1 MNILILH
8 RVPYPRIE
16 YHRGIDHN
24 LHDITYLGQQFAIDT
39 LPCGLRCKK
48 VVRAGLACASDEAL
62 QWLAQFPQRFDR
74 IISMS
79 EYELLDAALLR
90 EVLSVE
96 GASFETVN
104 LSRNKLEMKKAV
116 QARQIRVPNFMSLER
131 YLALDGQVSWG
142 GATVLKPHSG
152 ASSNDVSI
160 YQQPARTF
168 DEINRKINDLS
179 LCIEDFQI
187 EEFISGPIRHFDG
200 LVLNGKIL
208 TMLSSQYIGTC
219 LDYTEHGLPLGSWHL
234 ETTLQMQAWVAA
246 ALQAVQIRNG
256 AFHLEAIMEGGEPVF
271 LEVAN
276 RVGGADVV
284 ATYELATGIH
294 LPSHELRIHIEGQAD
309 MANFSGLQPT
319 LGFGWFVFP
328 GHTHTERTYHGLT
341 GSENFRASP
350 LVVQW
355 SELQLGA
362 SLADHVTY
370 SALEAPLAGIVKAA
384 RPHLTQAW
392 IKSLFAQVSLEP
404 SRRPQRE
411 TTPPHK
417 GTYQ

>member
-16 YHRGIDHN
+16 YHRGIDHD
-24 LHDITYLGQQFAIDT
+24 LHDVTYLGQQSAIDT
-39 LPCGLRCKK
+39 LPSGLRCKK
-48 VVRAGLACASDEAL
+48 VIRSGLACASDEAL

-79 EYELLDAALLR
+79 EYELLDAARLR
-90 EVLSVE
+90 EALSVE
-96 GASFETVN
+96 GASLETVN

-116 QARQIRVPNFMSLER
+116 QARQIRVPNFMSLAR
-131 YLALDGQVSWG
+131 YLALHGRVPWR

-168 DEINRKINDLS
+168 DEINHKINDLS
-179 LCIEDFQI
+179 LSIEDFQV

-200 LVLNGKIL
+200 LMLNGKII
-208 TMLSSQYIGTC
+208 TMLSSEYIGTC
-219 LDYTEHGLPLGSWHL
+219 LDYMEHGHPLGSWHL
-234 ETTLQMQAWVAA
+234 ETTLEMQAWVAA
-246 ALQAVQIRNG
+246 VLQAVQIRNG
-256 AFHLEAIMEGGEPVF
+256 AFHLEAIMGGGEPVF

-294 LPSHELRIHIEGQAD
+294 LPSHELRIHIEGLPD
-309 MANFSGLQPT
+309 VANFVEMQPT

-328 GHTHTERTYHGLT
+328 GHTHTPRMYRGLT
-341 GSENFRASP
+341 GAENFRASP

-355 SELQLGA
+355 SELQPGA
-362 SLADHVTY
+362 LLTEHVTY
-370 SALEAPLAGIVKAA
+370 SAFEAPLAGIVKTA

-392 IKSLFAQVSLEP
+392 IKSFFAQVSLA
-404 SRRPQRE
+404 
-411 TTPPHK
+411 
-417 GTYQ
+417 